1 MSAWRE
7 ASKQGECAVPMPT
20 LKEGPNFLVVDKAD
34 NENEARLR
42 SMTEIGAQASFQRV
56 VPFSE
61 GCSYTLLRGR
71 KRPSN
76 HFESRT
82 NGCQGVLPTKASK

>member
-42 SMTEIGAQASFQRV
+42 SMTEIDAQASFQRV

-71 KRPSN
+71 KLPLSR
-76 HFESRT
+76 FESRT
-82 NGCQGVLPTKASK
+82 DGCQGVFADLSI

>member
-1 MSAWRE
+1 MAAWRE
-7 ASKQGECAVPMPT
+7 ASKQGDCAVPMPT

-42 SMTEIGAQASFQRV
+42 SMTEIDAQASFQRV

-71 KRPSN
+71 KLPLSR
-76 HFESRT
+76 FEFFCR
-82 NGCQGVLPTKASK
+82 LKYLSKQLR